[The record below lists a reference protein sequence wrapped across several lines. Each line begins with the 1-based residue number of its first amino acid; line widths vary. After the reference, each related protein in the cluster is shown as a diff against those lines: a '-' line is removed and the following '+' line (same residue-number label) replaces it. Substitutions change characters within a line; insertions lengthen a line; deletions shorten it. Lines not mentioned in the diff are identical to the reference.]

1 MSKIGIFYGSSTGS
15 TSEVA
20 QRLAKALGA
29 EANVYDVAGADAAD
43 AAAFDVLLLG
53 SSTWGIGDLQDDWE
67 DFLPK
72 LAEQS
77 LAGKKVALF
86 GCGDADSYPDSFC
99 EALAKIH
106 EASLVR
112 AAPSSGLM
120 SPKATAT
127 MLLKRNRMASSSVSA
142 STKLTSLT
150 SPTNVSK
157 SGSLCC
163 SRSSKSER
171 LARPISVALRLSPTR
186 GHGRRATFCIFRV

>member
-43 AAAFDVLLLG
+43 AATFDVLLLG

-106 EASLVR
+106 E
-112 AAPSSGLM
+112 GLAGTGC
-120 SPKATAT
+120 SFIGAYEPEGYSYDATET
-127 MLLKRNRMASSSVSA
+127 EQDG
-142 STKLTSLT
+142 KLIGLCLDEANQSDLT
-150 SPTNVSK
+150 D
-157 SGSLCC
+157 
-163 SRSSKSER
+163 ER
-171 LARPISVALRLSPTR
+171 IEKWVALLQSQ
-186 GHGRRATFCIFRV
+186 F